1 MFKSFISYYKPYKL
15 IFFLDMLASFFVSA
29 IAMVYPIL
37 TEYMIGDFIPN
48 KKINFVILGGSIL
61 LILYLIRMYLKYFVQ
76 YYGHCMGVK
85 MQADMRRDMFKKLD
99 PFFYA

>member
-48 KKINFVILGGSIL
+48 KKINFVT
-61 LILYLIRMYLKYFVQ
+61 Y
-76 YYGHCMGVK
+76 
-85 MQADMRRDMFKKLD
+85 
-99 PFFYA
+99 